1 MTKTMDWT
9 TYIELASR
17 TAKPLELFEQLEH
30 ARLGVSTEVGELLD
44 AYKRHRIYGKPLD
57 KTNLLEEIGDTL
69 WYVALECTTN
79 KFDIVPIMRGMQVPK
94 LPDTHTMLKALGRL
108 AGYFWDEPREGH
120 CAAIVFALMQLCE
133 MEQIDFEQ
141 AMRLNIAKLAKRYGD
156 KYSDHAALVR
166 DLVEERTLL
175 EAGKA

>member
-1 MTKTMDWT
+1 MDWN
-9 TYIELASR
+9 TYVELANR
-17 TAKPLELFEQLEH
+17 TAKSLPYDDQLEH

-57 KTNLLEEIGDTL
+57 TVNLQEEIGDAL
-69 WYVALECTTN
+69 WYIALECKTN
-79 KFDIVPIMRGMQVPK
+79 GFEVGTILRSMQVEQAPK
-94 LPDTHTMLKALGRL
+94 VADLLRALGRL
-108 AGYFWDEPREGH
+108 AGIFWDAPKEGN
-120 CAAIVFALMQLCE
+120 CAALIFALIQLCE
-133 MEQIDFEQ
+133 VEDIDFEQ

-166 DLVEERTLL
+166 DLVEERSLL